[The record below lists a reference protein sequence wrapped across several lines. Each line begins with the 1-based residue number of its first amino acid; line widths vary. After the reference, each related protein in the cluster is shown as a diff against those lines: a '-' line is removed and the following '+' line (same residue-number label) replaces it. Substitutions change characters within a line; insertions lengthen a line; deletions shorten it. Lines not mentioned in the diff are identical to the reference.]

1 MKRRELKKN
10 VNYLAGELLAECL
23 ALSTYQEINNSDIED
38 IVKSI
43 LLMQNEMLNRLSHV
57 EPGNTK
63 GFFRKFRKDILTRTE
78 EIVDRIKALA

>member
-1 MKRRELKKN
+1 MKRRELKKT
-10 VNYLAGELLAECL
+10 VNYLAGELLAECM
-23 ALSTYQEINNSDIED
+23 ALSTYQEINKDDIED

-43 LLMQNEMLNRLSHV
+43 MMLQNEMLNRLSHV

-63 GFFRKFRKDILTRTE
+63 GFFRKFRSDILTRTD